1 MRCPG
6 WRSRSAGA
14 GEYRDR
20 SEEKKRGEP
29 KACLPARAEELGGV
43 HLRATRRKLII
54 RRFSCAEA
62 AEVWP
67 PFAPMLEL
75 AHPLGSTHRMQ
86 DSMRPPGM
94 RDMLPDDMERF
105 RLTES
110 AFRTA

>member
-1 MRCPG
+1 MRCPA

-29 KACLPARAEELGGV
+29 KACPPARAEELGGV

-54 RRFSCAEA
+54 RRFACAEA

-75 AHPLGSTHRMQ
+75 AHPLGSTQ
-86 DSMRPPGM
+86 PYA
-94 RDMLPDDMERF
+94 
-105 RLTES
+105 RLDATTGHARHAARRYGALS
-110 AFRTA
+110 PY